1 MGSLLCYEY
10 LTINLKMNLFR
21 SKQQIKP
28 PLPGKYI
35 RTINCFIWI
44 VELLKRSYLY
54 SLSTFEKCNDHHA
67 HVNKFDF
74 LIRIQVI
81 VQLAIGI
88 EQFTDSAVQER
99 NMAIIL
105 RLLSAYFGWKGIYV
119 FARSYPWPFIL
130 CNCAM
135 CFWWKFYSC
144 SFQNIYNFIW
154 LSRDVI
160 ALLLCMLVCN

>member
-1 MGSLLCYEY
+1 MGSLLCCEY

-105 RLLSAYFGWKGIYV
+105 RLLSAYFGWKGDYV
-119 FARSYPWPFIL
+119 LHDLIHGHPFCATVLCAFDENSIHVLSKTFIILSGYQEMSLLSYFA
-130 CNCAM
+130 C
-135 CFWWKFYSC
+135 
-144 SFQNIYNFIW
+144 
-154 LSRDVI
+154 
-160 ALLLCMLVCN
+160 